1 MRSVAE
7 CLGNTPA
14 GCRKSSVDPR
24 VLDRYAEGALSSL
37 QLDVPAGR
45 GLEQLAAQP
54 EVERAVIALLDDR
67 S

>member
-1 MRSVAE
+1 VAE

-14 GCRKSSVDPR
+14 GCRKSYVDPR

-37 QLDVPAGR
+37 QLDVPADL

-54 EVERAVIALLDDR
+54 DVERAVIALLDDR